1 MTHEQC
7 SLPTN
12 LELATVYCDHLES
25 TKGRALGVF
34 LITLLPTDMAVCF
47 NHADSFEIDRF
58 DQNFHL
64 FG

>member
-12 LELATVYCDHLES
+12 VELATVYCDHLES

-34 LITLLPTDMAVCF
+34 PITLLPTDMAVCF
-47 NHADSFEIDRF
+47 NHADSVSTKTFISLAKSE
-58 DQNFHL
+58 
-64 FG
+64 